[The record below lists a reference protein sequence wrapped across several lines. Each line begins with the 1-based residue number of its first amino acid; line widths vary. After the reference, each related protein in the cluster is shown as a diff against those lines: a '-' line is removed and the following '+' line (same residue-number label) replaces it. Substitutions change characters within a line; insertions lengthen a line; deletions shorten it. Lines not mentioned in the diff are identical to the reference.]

1 MMSKLIFLLATVVVA
16 IGVYVTYSPQLSH
29 AQQHVFAHGEEPVT
43 LSIRQNDFALCTDPF
58 YVGIYNLTV
67 TVFAV
72 GAENVDLANYQQQLF
87 NFIRTSDT
95 FSEEDREAFVEHVAD
110 IPRQLVEIIRED
122 ATVLDSC
129 SNFSVALVG
138 AP

>member
-1 MMSKLIFLLATVVVA
+1 MKNKWIFLLATVVATV
-16 IGVYVTYSPQLSH
+16 GVYVTHSPQLSH

-43 LSIRQNDFALCTDPF
+43 VSIRQNDYALCTDPF
-58 YVGIYNLTV
+58 YVGLYDLTV
-67 TVFAV
+67 TVFAI
-72 GAENVDLANYQQQLF
+72 GAENVELANYQQQMV
-87 NFIRTSDT
+87 NYIRTSDT
-95 FSEEDREAFVEHVAD
+95 FSEGDREAFVEHVAD

-138 AP
+138 PP